1 MGNSFRIGLIVL
13 IAIAA
18 SARLQ
23 AQGCSQ
29 CRDTVSQTNPAQQQ
43 SYRDAIGIM
52 LAGVAGVGGAGVFVM
67 RRFGR

>member
-1 MGNSFRIGLIVL
+1 MRRVL
-13 IAIAA
+13 IAIVFAGAA
-18 SARLQ
+18 QIAS

-43 SYRDAIGIM
+43 SYRVAIGIM
-52 LAGVAGVGGAGVFVM
+52 LAGALTVGGAGVLVV

>member
-1 MGNSFRIGLIVL
+1 MLLCS
-13 IAIAA
+13 AA
-18 SARLQ
+18 AE

-43 SYRDAIGIM
+43 SYRIAIAIM
-52 LAGVAGVGGAGVFVM
+52 LAGAVSVVGAGVFVI